1 MQVTPDAIRRRVP
14 VQVLLLT
21 AGFLVLVAISAAS
34 IVFVDRAREDSSLVV
49 HTVEVENQIAA
60 VLLELRR
67 AESAGRGY
75 LLTSELRFLNQHDT
89 ALANILGNVRCR
101 PATAMPCK
109 PPSKHA

>member
-1 MQVTPDAIRRRVP
+1 LQVTANAARRREL

-34 IVFVDRAREDSSLVV
+34 ILFVDRARDDSALVV

-67 AESAGRGY
+67 AESAGAV
-75 LLTSELRFLNQHDT
+75 T
-89 ALANILGNVRCR
+89 C
-101 PATAMPCK
+101 
-109 PPSKHA
+109 